1 MRRNTYPYKL
11 SKPGASYEG
20 VYQSRD
26 RVLQETV
33 VNYSTSSGIEDY
45 IIESAGTGY
54 KVNDLLRVVS
64 NDSGNGY
71 SAKVSQVSGKDIVS
85 IASTVAKVENIVF
98 EYDNFKARVV
108 GFATEPH
115 GLSVGDV
122 VTVSGLSTDSLR
134 RLDGRHTIGFSTA
147 FLLLSTGIGTT
158 GSTGIVTDLHVSGNL
173 GPDNITPDDIIG
185 ISTEQMLV
193 MNIDN
198 LNNTIRVKREFD
210 GVLGTGHSGTSLITV
225 LNRKIQFN
233 VGLNTNIVTN
243 RNTSRYFNPAESLAL
258 GNTVKIRS

>member
-1 MRRNTYPYKL
+1 MNFVETNGQDFRDLNSLDLRRNTYPYKL

-71 SAKVSQVSGKDIVS
+71 SAKVSQVSGKNIVS

-98 EYDNFKARVV
+98 EYDNFGK
-108 GFATEPH
+108 
-115 GLSVGDV
+115 
-122 VTVSGLSTDSLR
+122 
-134 RLDGRHTIGFSTA
+134 
-147 FLLLSTGIGTT
+147 
-158 GSTGIVTDLHVSGNL
+158 
-173 GPDNITPDDIIG
+173 
-185 ISTEQMLV
+185 
-193 MNIDN
+193 
-198 LNNTIRVKREFD
+198 
-210 GVLGTGHSGTSLITV
+210 
-225 LNRKIQFN
+225 
-233 VGLNTNIVTN
+233 
-243 RNTSRYFNPAESLAL
+243 SRWICN
-258 GNTVKIRS
+258 